1 MNEKI
6 DVWME
11 RAVVVLGVIGCTGL
25 IVSIIYFIIELLK
38 AG

>member
-11 RAVVVLGVIGCTGL
+11 RAVVVLGVIGYTGL